1 MSGVS
6 GGISRRS
13 ASCIHERTL
22 GRQWLFSIL
31 YYALIEKEEDTNM
44 KTIAS
49 ALLALVFLLSTA
61 PSHAFTSQ
69 GSIIVNQFKGPS
81 GVTGYSLVG
90 QCKYTSK
97 AASQCRYINKLE
109 NRVNHDSNRQR
120 HAVLK
125 KRGIDCSYPKYAQQ
139 PTCKNA
145 FGEFRK
151 KSAEI
156 YSRYKACMDGC

>member
-1 MSGVS
+1 LAKLHIYSSVKGA
-6 GGISRRS
+6 G
-13 ASCIHERTL
+13 
-22 GRQWLFSIL
+22 F
-31 YYALIEKEEDTNM
+31 LINKGTPM
-44 KTIAS
+44 KTILS
-49 ALLALVFLLSTA
+49 SLMALAFLLSTA
-61 PSHAFTSQ
+61 PSHAFTSH
-69 GSIIVNQFKGPS
+69 GSIAVDQFKGPS
-81 GVTGYSLVG
+81 GVTAYSLVG
-90 QCKYTSK
+90 RCKMTSK

-109 NRVNHDSNRQR
+109 NGANHNSNAQR

-156 YSRYKACMDGC
+156 YSRYKACMDAC